1 MSDSSRSGRPSIVL
15 AGLAVAAALAG
26 APSAAADPGHGPAVC
41 RPSVESGVEID
52 TCTGNPNARNDS
64 GPGNVVRVVPEFCF
78 GIGFFGC
85 DDD

>member
-1 MSDSSRSGRPSIVL
+1 MSDSLRPGRSSIALTV
-15 AGLAVAAALAG
+15 LAVAAALAS
-26 APSAAADPGHGPAVC
+26 APSAAADPGHGPAIC
-41 RPSVESGVEID
+41 RPSVQAGVEVD